1 MLRDP
6 LVLAKIPQTIFS
18 GQDYID
24 FALADSVLHFNDG
37 ERKYV
42 GIFSQ
47 MRLYVGIHSHVY
59 YWANDTRKICASAKK
74 NTEKQKKTKQSKRAE
89 RNDQE
94 DNYKLVK
101 WSVYSAGAGFDIF

>member
-24 FALADSVLHFNDG
+24 FALADSVLNFNDG

-47 MRLYVGIHSHVY
+47 MGLYVGIHSHVY

-74 NTEKQKKTKQSKRAE
+74 TRKSKKNKQSKRAQ
-89 RNDQE
+89 RNDEE